1 VPILHHNRTAH
12 RQRLITLEGNKA
24 MARILHYHAQASI
37 MAFNLSPII
46 GVTMN
51 SKDVTSQINRRLFAK
66 RTLLDRLTSLASV
79 LIVSAWCLVIL
90 ICALQFFDVL
100 TK

>member
-1 VPILHHNRTAH
+1 
-12 RQRLITLEGNKA
+12 
-24 MARILHYHAQASI
+24 
-37 MAFNLSPII
+37 
-46 GVTMN
+46 MN

-66 RTLLDRLTSLASV
+66 RTLLDRLTTLAQV

>member
-1 VPILHHNRTAH
+1 
-12 RQRLITLEGNKA
+12 
-24 MARILHYHAQASI
+24 
-37 MAFNLSPII
+37 
-46 GVTMN
+46 MN

-66 RTLLDRLTSLASV
+66 RPTLSDRLTSLASV

>member
-1 VPILHHNRTAH
+1 
-12 RQRLITLEGNKA
+12 
-24 MARILHYHAQASI
+24 
-37 MAFNLSPII
+37 MAFNLSLII

-66 RTLLDRLTSLASV
+66 RPTLLDRLTALAQV